1 MKLVKQNPDLM
12 KKVLKF
18 EHILFL
24 LLLLLPLTVSAQ
36 RRNAEGQ
43 KMVSRIRTASQD
55 TIFFEYDERNM
66 LKKITIPFTDYYST
80 TKKVELT
87 DEEKKNG
94 TVISRH
100 KIINHPI
107 PSKVVY
113 VRVKNEIVET
123 VYKNDIIDTSSIY
136 KWELGA
142 NNKIKRH
149 VIQRK
154 YRDHENNYGPDYSEK
169 FYDFTYDNSDRLQYT
184 RRLSRIVQFGDNN
197 RKTHMNTALIGFD
210 NIIYKGKGYTIRQR
224 LIDLN
229 DSIESLS
236 ISSFIEYL
244 DENTWIYNQPGKF
257 GTNDYERFVYSSDKL
272 NDTNISLNNLREIHI
287 SPERT
292 PESIYKHIILHTEWC
307 GLRENYLATG
317 CARIGKTNYEI
328 IYRKDSKGNIK
339 SIIYSYNGRYM
350 PSKDVV
356 YIDYVDE

>member
-43 KMVSRIRTASQD
+43 KMVSRIRTASQ
-55 TIFFEYDERNM
+55 ERNM

-123 VYKNDIIDTSSIY
+123 VYKNDII
-136 KWELGA
+136 
-142 NNKIKRH
+142 
-149 VIQRK
+149 
-154 YRDHENNYGPDYSEK
+154 
-169 FYDFTYDNSDRLQYT
+169 
-184 RRLSRIVQFGDNN
+184 
-197 RKTHMNTALIGFD
+197 
-210 NIIYKGKGYTIRQR
+210 
-224 LIDLN
+224 
-229 DSIESLS
+229 
-236 ISSFIEYL
+236 
-244 DENTWIYNQPGKF
+244 
-257 GTNDYERFVYSSDKL
+257 
-272 NDTNISLNNLREIHI
+272 
-287 SPERT
+287 
-292 PESIYKHIILHTEWC
+292 
-307 GLRENYLATG
+307 
-317 CARIGKTNYEI
+317 
-328 IYRKDSKGNIK
+328 
-339 SIIYSYNGRYM
+339 
-350 PSKDVV
+350 
-356 YIDYVDE
+356 